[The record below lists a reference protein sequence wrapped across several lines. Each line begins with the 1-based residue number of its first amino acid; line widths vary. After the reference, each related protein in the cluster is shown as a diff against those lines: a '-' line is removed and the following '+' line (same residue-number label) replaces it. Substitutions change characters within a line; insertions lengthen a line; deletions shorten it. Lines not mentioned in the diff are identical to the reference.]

1 MAIKLFGFT
10 IGRDDSDKVLSSQT
24 FTVPEP
30 EEGIAPI
37 ASGAGAYGTFLDLEG
52 TVKNEFDL
60 IGRYRGMSLQ
70 PECETAID
78 DIINEV
84 IVDTGRSD
92 LITLNLAN
100 LSVGDKVKNQIRD
113 EFKQVLR
120 MMDFRNLGYDIFKR
134 WYVDGRVYY
143 HLVIDPDNPEKGI
156 TEMRL
161 IDALKMKKVRE
172 TKIPSGE
179 EQERMRKLDIVI
191 PRTQDYFVYNPSGF
205 FQNSGNSKQQTIRIA
220 QDAVSYCTSGLMDGG
235 RKMVIGYLHKAIK
248 PLNNLRMIEDAQII
262 YRVSRAPERRIFYV
276 DVGNLPKIKAEQYM
290 RDIMNRYKNKLVY
303 DASTGEMRD
312 DRKFQSILEDFWL
325 PRREG
330 GRGTEITTLPGGE
343 NLAEIEDILFF
354 QKKLYKA
361 LNVPLS
367 RMAVED
373 SGQGFFGRASEI
385 TRDEIKFAKFLD
397 RLRAR
402 FNNLFYDVLKKQ
414 CLLKGIC
421 NKQDWDKMRDGIMF
435 EYETDS
441 HFDELKNAEL
451 TEQRLNLAGQATDYK
466 GTFLSIKEIRQKLLR
481 QNEED
486 IVRIDAEIQA
496 EKDAGLYDDDE
507 DSGF

>member
-92 LITLNLAN
+92 LITLNLSH
-100 LSVGDKVKNQIRD
+100 LGVGDKVKNQIRE
-113 EFKQVLR
+113 EFKSVLR

-134 WYVDGRVYY
+134 WYVDGRLYY
-143 HLVIDPDNPEKGI
+143 HLIIDPEKPEKGI

-172 TKIPSGE
+172 TKIPSAE
-179 EQERMRKLDIVI
+179 EQDKMRKLGIIV

-205 FQNSGNSKQQTIRIA
+205 FQNSGSSKQQTIRIA

-235 RKMVIGYLHKAIK
+235 RRMVIGYLHKAIK

-397 RLRAR
+397 RLRSR

-451 TEQRLNLAGQATDYK
+451 TEQRLNLVGQAIDHK
-466 GTFLSIKEIRQKLLR
+466 GTFLSIKEIRQKLMR
-481 QNEED
+481 QTEED
-486 IVRIDAEIQA
+486 MARIDAEIQA
-496 EKDAGLYDDDE
+496 EKDAGLYDDD
-507 DSGF
+507 DDGGF

>member
-1 MAIKLFGFT
+1 
-10 IGRDDSDKVLSSQT
+10 
-24 FTVPEP
+24 
-30 EEGIAPI
+30 
-37 ASGAGAYGTFLDLEG
+37 
-52 TVKNEFDL
+52 
-60 IGRYRGMSLQ
+60 
-70 PECETAID
+70 
-78 DIINEV
+78 
-84 IVDTGRSD
+84 
-92 LITLNLAN
+92 
-100 LSVGDKVKNQIRD
+100 
-113 EFKQVLR
+113 
-120 MMDFRNLGYDIFKR
+120 
-134 WYVDGRVYY
+134 
-143 HLVIDPDNPEKGI
+143 
-156 TEMRL
+156 
-161 IDALKMKKVRE
+161 
-172 TKIPSGE
+172 
-179 EQERMRKLDIVI
+179 
-191 PRTQDYFVYNPSGF
+191 
-205 FQNSGNSKQQTIRIA
+205 
-220 QDAVSYCTSGLMDGG
+220 MDGG
-235 RKMVIGYLHKAIK
+235 RRMVIGYLHKAIK

-367 RMAVED
+367 RMASEE

-414 CLLKGIC
+414 CLLKGIA
-421 NKQDWDKMRDGIMF
+421 NKQDWDKMRDHIMF

-451 TEQRLNLAGQATDYK
+451 TEQRLNLVGQAIDHK
-466 GTFLSIKEIRQKLLR
+466 GTFMSIKEIRQKLLR

-486 IVRIDAEIQA
+486 IARIDAEIQA
-496 EKDAGLYDDDE
+496 EKEAGLYDQEDD
-507 DSGF
+507 GF

>member
-92 LITLNLAN
+92 LITLNLSN
-100 LSVGDKVKNQIRD
+100 LGVGEKVKNQIRD
-113 EFKQVLR
+113 EFRHVLR

-134 WYVDGRVYY
+134 WYVDGRLYY
-143 HLVIDPDNPEKGI
+143 HLIIDPESPDKGI

-172 TKIPSGE
+172 TKIPTSD

-191 PRTQDYFVYNPSGF
+191 PRTQDYFVYNPQGF
-205 FQNSGNSKQQTIRIA
+205 FQAQGNSKQQTIRIA
-220 QDAVSYCTSGLMDGG
+220 QDAVAYCTSGLMDGG
-235 RKMVIGYLHKAIK
+235 RRMVIGYLHKAIK

-451 TEQRLNLAGQATDYK
+451 TEQRLNLVGQAIDHK
-466 GTFLSIKEIRQKLLR
+466 GTFMSIKEIRQNLLR
-481 QNEED
+481 QTEED
-486 IVRIDAEIQA
+486 IQRIDAEIAA
-496 EKDAGLYDDDE
+496 EKEAGLYDTDD

>member
-78 DIINEV
+78 DIINEI

-100 LSVGDKVKNQIRD
+100 LGVGDKVKNQIRE
-113 EFKQVLR
+113 EFKHVLR

-134 WYVDGRVYY
+134 WYVDGRLYY
-143 HLVIDPDNPEKGI
+143 HLVIDPEKPDKGI

-172 TKIPSGE
+172 TKIPTPE
-179 EQERMRKLDIVI
+179 EQERMRKMDIII
-191 PRTQDYFVYNPSGF
+191 PRTQDYFVYNPQGF
-205 FQNSGNSKQQTIRIA
+205 YSNAGNAKQQTIRIA

-235 RKMVIGYLHKAIK
+235 RRMVIGYLHKAIK

-402 FNNLFYDVLKKQ
+402 FNGLFYDVLKKQ

-421 NKQDWDKMRDGIMF
+421 NKQDWDKMRDHIMF

-486 IVRIDAEIQA
+486 IARIDAEIQA
-496 EKDAGLYDDDE
+496 EKDAGLYDDD
-507 DSGF
+507 DDGGF

>member
-92 LITLNLAN
+92 LITLNLSN
-100 LSVGDKVKNQIRD
+100 LNVGDKTKNQIRD
-113 EFKQVLR
+113 EFKHVLR

-134 WYVDGRVYY
+134 WYVDGRLHY
-143 HLVIDPDNPEKGI
+143 HLIIDPESPDKGI

-172 TKIPSGE
+172 TKIPTSD
-179 EQERMRKLDIVI
+179 EQERMRKLDVVI
-191 PRTQDYFVYNPSGF
+191 PRTQDYFVYNPTGF
-205 FQNSGNSKQQTIRIA
+205 FSGGAGNQQTLRVA
-220 QDAVSYCTSGLMDGG
+220 SDAVAYCTSGLMDGG
-235 RKMVIGYLHKAIK
+235 RRMVIGYLHKAIK

-343 NLAEIEDILFF
+343 NLAEIDDILFF

-367 RMAVED
+367 RMATED

-421 NKQDWDKMRDGIMF
+421 NKQDWDNIRDGILF
-435 EYETDS
+435 NYETDS

-451 TEQRLNLAGQATDYK
+451 TEQRLNLVGQAIDHK
-466 GTFLSIKEIRQKLLR
+466 GTFLSIKEIRQQMLR
-481 QNEED
+481 QTEED
-486 IVRIDAEIQA
+486 IERIDGEIQA
-496 EKDAGLYDDDE
+496 EKEAGLYDDSE

>member
-1 MAIKLFGFT
+1 MALKLFGFT
-10 IGRDDSDKVLSSQT
+10 IGRDDSDKVLTSQS
-24 FTVPEP
+24 FTVPEL
-30 EEGIAPI
+30 EDGISPI

-60 IGRYRGMSLQ
+60 VSRYRQMSLQ

-78 DIINEV
+78 DIINEI
-84 IVDTGRSD
+84 IVDTGKSD
-92 LITLNLAN
+92 LISLNLESLN
-100 LSVGDKVKNQIRD
+100 IGEKVKTQLRD
-113 EFKQVLR
+113 EFRKILR
-120 MMDFRNLGYDIFKR
+120 LMDFRNQGYDIFKR
-134 WYVDGRVYY
+134 WYVDGRIHY
-143 HLVIDPDNPEKGI
+143 HLVIDPESPDKGI

-161 IDALKMKKVRE
+161 IDALKIKKVRE
-172 TKIPSGE
+172 TMVLTSQ
-179 EQERMRKLDIVI
+179 EQDKMRRMDIGV
-191 PRTQDYFVYNPSGF
+191 PKTQDYFMYNPQGF
-205 FQNSGNSKQQTIRIA
+205 YQTGGASKNNTIRVA
-220 QDAVSYCTSGLMDGG
+220 QDAIGYATSGLMDGS

-303 DASTGEMRD
+303 DSSTGEVRD

-330 GRGTEITTLPGGE
+330 GRGTEISTLPGGE

-367 RMAVED
+367 RMNTEE
-373 SGQGFFGRASEI
+373 SGQAFFGRASEI
-385 TRDEIKFAKFLD
+385 TRDELKFAKFLD
-397 RLRAR
+397 RIRAR

-421 NKQDWDKMRDGIMF
+421 NKDDWDKMRDYIYF
-435 EYETDS
+435 NYETDS
-441 HFDELKNAEL
+441 HFDELKYAEL
-451 TEQRLNLAGQATDYK
+451 MEQRLNLVGQAIDHK
-466 GTFLSIKEIRQKLLR
+466 GSLLSIAEIRKKMMR
-481 QNEED
+481 QTED
-486 IVRIDAEIQA
+486 DIERIDNEIQA
-496 EKDAGLYDDDE
+496 EKDAGMYDQEDD
-507 DSGF
+507 GF

>member
-92 LITLNLAN
+92 LITLNLSN
-100 LSVGDKVKNQIRD
+100 LNVGDKTKNQIRD
-113 EFKQVLR
+113 EFKHVLR

-134 WYVDGRVYY
+134 WYVDGRLHY
-143 HLVIDPDNPEKGI
+143 HLIIDPESPDKGI

-172 TKIPSGE
+172 TKIPTSD
-179 EQERMRKLDIVI
+179 EQERMRSLDIVI
-191 PRTQDYFVYNPSGF
+191 PRTQDYFVYNPTGF
-205 FQNSGNSKQQTIRIA
+205 FSGSAGNQQTIRVA
-220 QDAVSYCTSGLMDGG
+220 QDAVAYCTSGLMDGG
-235 RKMVIGYLHKAIK
+235 RRMVIGYLHKAIK

-367 RMAVED
+367 RMATED

-421 NKQDWDKMRDGIMF
+421 NKQDWDNIRDGILF
-435 EYETDS
+435 NYETDS

-451 TEQRLNLAGQATDYK
+451 TEQRLNLVGQAIDHK
-466 GTFLSIKEIRQKLLR
+466 GTFLSIKEIRQQMLR
-481 QNEED
+481 QTEED
-486 IVRIDAEIQA
+486 IERIDGEIQA
-496 EKDAGLYDDDE
+496 EKEAGLYDDSE